1 MTKCVICERRPA
13 NGNGRCAPCDSK
25 LEAQSN
31 RQKPEQPKHYL
42 TYRGHVVGLYPDG
55 NGALKARL
63 LNRKPENLPK
73 SRTLNLNHYCEGYTR
88 DKIKAFKRCILQLA
102 NA

>member
-13 NGNGRCAPCDSK
+13 NGNGRCATCDSRIK
-25 LEAQSN
+25 SQSN
-31 RQKPEQPKHYL
+31 CQKPDQPKHYL
-42 TYRGHVVGLYPDG
+42 TYRGHVVGLYPNG
-55 NGALKARL
+55 NGTLKAGL

-73 SRTLNLNHYCEGYTR
+73 GKTLDLNHYCEGYTR
-88 DKIKAFKRCILQLA
+88 DKIKAFKRCVLQLA

>member
-1 MTKCVICERRPA
+1 MCAICDRRPA
-13 NGNGRCAPCDSK
+13 NGGAYCSNCTAK
-25 LEAQSN
+25 LEAES
-31 RQKPEQPKHYL
+31 RRKAKPEAQHYL

-63 LNRKPENLPK
+63 LNRNPENLPK
-73 SRTLNLNHYCEGYTR
+73 SRTLNLNRYCEGYTR